1 MRNLQPAVRS
11 KFGSDPRSG
20 LPRDARPQHLNNGD
34 ERAVSPRYE
43 TNRPLRKWF
52 RQFGAPGQNFMW
64 DVAAW
69 KRNFRVRGEQLAR
82 PREEALV
89 NFDHGARPH

>member
-1 MRNLQPAVRS
+1 LLGDS
-11 KFGSDPRSG
+11 RSG

-52 RQFGAPGQNFMW
+52 RLFGCPGHNFTW
-64 DVAAW
+64 DVAAC
-69 KRNFRVRGEQLAR
+69 KRNFRLSGELLWSILIMARVRIKGIEGL
-82 PREEALV
+82 
-89 NFDHGARPH
+89 